1 MISKGM
7 LKRAREA
14 AHRNLQAL
22 YPFAEK
28 GIPIVGLEPSCLLT
42 FRDEYREFF
51 PSDRLAEAV
60 AGASRLLE
68 EFLTEPSMEGRRPI
82 DDLGFVAGRM
92 HVAVHGHCHAKS
104 LIGMTSLVDVLHA
117 AGADVREIDSGCCG
131 MAGSFGYEA
140 EHYDL
145 SMQIGGM
152 KLFPAVREEAE
163 RGGVVVAPG
172 TSCRAQIADGTGVT
186 AMDLSG
192 FLSSRLQPR

>member
-1 MISKGM
+1 
-7 LKRAREA
+7 
-14 AHRNLQAL
+14 
-22 YPFAEK
+22 
-28 GIPIVGLEPSCLLT
+28 VGLEPSCLLT

-51 PSDRLAEAV
+51 PSDRRMEAV

-68 EFLTEPSMEGRRPI
+68 EFLTEPDQGGRSPI
-82 DDLGFVAGRM
+82 ENLAFMSGRIS
-92 HVAVHGHCHAKS
+92 VAVHGHCHAKS
-104 LIGMTSLVDVLHA
+104 LIGMTPLVDVLRG
-117 AGADVREIDSGCCG
+117 AGAEVSEIDSGCCG

-152 KLFPAVREEAE
+152 KLFPGVRKEVE

-186 AMDLSG
+186 AVDLST
-192 FLSSRLQPR
+192 FLASRLQHH